1 MISKRLSK
9 LRSKILNAPLKIS
22 TKRALLITESYKETE
37 GEPVELRRAKA
48 FKKILDNIPIWID
61 SDELIVSHANE
72 GFRSASIFPEMH
84 IEWLEDEIDNLN
96 KRKQEPFIINEKQKT
111 EIKKIIPYWKGK
123 TLYDYTFKAYPEEI
137 KIAREKTGIFS
148 SEQNERGGV
157 GNVLLDYPSLLK
169 KGLNL
174 IREETCL
181 KLNRLDCTI
190 PENYESILFYKAAII
205 VCDVTIK
212 FANRYSNLARKLA
225 QEENDLKRKKE
236 LLKIS
241 EICKKVP
248 AEPAN
253 TLYEALQSIWF
264 VQLLVQIE
272 TNGTS
277 ISLGRIDQYLLPY
290 YIEDTEKMILT
301 KLEVIDLIGCFF
313 IKLNEIVRLYDKDAA
328 LINVGLPTFQNIALG
343 GRTEDNTDA
352 TNELTYICLNLL
364 KEVRLPQ
371 IQTVLKVH
379 KQTPDNLLEEAFET
393 VKVVQGMPSFLSDE
407 VEEKFLLTK
416 GISLKESRTAAY
428 TGCVTPAVYGMW
440 SRGGAAYFNLLKV
453 LELTLNEGRDMLT
466 GIQVGPQ
473 TESSQNFNSMDDLI
487 KVFKIQL
494 NYCIKEVVTACNSL
508 DIVMSRVMPHKFN
521 SIFVKG
527 CLQSGKDTTRG
538 GALYN
543 FTRVMLVG
551 TANIAD
557 SLAVLQSL
565 VFDKKIIKIND
576 FIKVLKD
583 NFKGQSGEILEKY
596 IGSVPKFGND
606 VNYVDKFAVQITNLF
621 FNEIE
626 KYHNPRGGTF
636 IPAFQSLLSNI
647 YFGLRTSATP
657 DGRKAKESLADT
669 LSPVH
674 GKDKKGPTAVM
685 KSVSKIELA
694 RAAQMILNLRLQP
707 SLIQSK
713 ESIIKLCELIKTF
726 LVDLEGG
733 QVQFNVISG
742 DILRKAQKNPDEYRD
757 LIVRVTG
764 YSAFFVELNREAQN
778 DILART
784 EHFKV

>member
-1 MISKRLSK
+1 MLSKRLSK
-9 LRSKILNAPLKIS
+9 LRSKILDAPLKIS

-61 SDELIVSHANE
+61 LDELIVGHANE

-84 IEWLEDEIDNLN
+84 IKWLENEIDNLD
-96 KRKQEPFIINEKQKT
+96 KRKQEPFIINEKQKN

-123 TLYDYTFKAYPEEI
+123 TLYDYTYKAYPEEVMI
-137 KIAREKTGIFS
+137 TREKTGVFA

-174 IREETCL
+174 IKEETCL
-181 KLNRLDCTI
+181 KLNKLDYTI

-205 VCDVTIK
+205 VCNEAIK
-212 FANRYSNLARKLA
+212 FTNRYSNLARKLA

-290 YIEDTEKMILT
+290 YIEDKEKMILT
-301 KLEVIDLIGCFF
+301 KFEVIDLIGCFF

-328 LINVGLPTFQNIALG
+328 FINAGLPTFQNIALG

-352 TNELTYICLNLL
+352 TNELTYICLKLL

-393 VKVVQGMPSFLSDE
+393 VKAVQGMPSFLSDE

-428 TGCVTPAVYGMW
+428 TGCITPAVYGMW

-453 LELTLNEGRDMLT
+453 LELALNGGIDVIT
-466 GIQVGPQ
+466 GIKVGPK
-473 TESSQNFNSMDDLI
+473 TGVAENFKSTDDVI
-487 KVFKIQL
+487 KAFKIQL
-494 NYCIKEVVTACNSL
+494 NYCIKQVVIACNIL
-508 DIVMSRVMPHKFN
+508 DVITSEVMPHIFT
-521 SIFVKG
+521 SIFVRG
-527 CLQSGKDTTRG
+527 CIESGKDATRG

-543 FTRVMLVG
+543 FTRIMGVG
-551 TANIAD
+551 VANVAD
-557 SLAVLQSL
+557 SIAALQFL
-565 VFDKKIIKIND
+565 VFDKKVFKMND
-576 FIKVLKD
+576 FLRILKNNFEGEKGKILKRSID
-583 NFKGQSGEILEKY
+583 NVPKYGNDDDYVDRFAVKISDLFFDEVEKY
-596 IGSVPKFGND
+596 R
-606 VNYVDKFAVQITNLF
+606 
-621 FNEIE
+621 
-626 KYHNPRGGTF
+626 NPRNGKF
-636 IPAFQSLLSNI
+636 VPAFQSLLSNI

-657 DGRKAKESLADT
+657 DGRKAGDPLADT

-674 GKDKKGPTAVM
+674 GQDKKGFTAVM
-685 KSVSKIELA
+685 RSVSKIDLE
-694 RAAQMILNLRLQP
+694 RAAQMILNLRFSE
-707 SLIQSK
+707 SLTKSK
-713 ESIIKLCELIKTF
+713 ESVRKISELIKVY
-726 LVDLEGG
+726 LIDLEGG

-742 DILRKAQKNPDEYRD
+742 DVLREAQKHPEKYRD

-764 YSAFFVELNREAQN
+764 YSAFFVELNRETQN

-784 EHFKV
+784 EQFKK